1 MALTDKLTAIA
12 DAIRAKTGKTDS
24 LTLEQMPGE
33 IAGITGGGGGSSA
46 DVRYVTFVNDS
57 TGESFVKPVAY
68 GDDCVDVVA
77 KGLWKTPTQESTA
90 QYNYTFYGWG
100 AEPGGAA
107 DANILKNITEDKTVY
122 AIFTAT
128 LRTYTIT
135 YYDEDGTTVLNTEKL
150 AYGSVPSYTPY
161 KPDLVFDGWIP
172 TPKKVTGDASYK
184 AVWITKPAS
193 VTATGSC
200 GTDVTYTLYD
210 NGTLKISG
218 SGAVSDY
225 SISPADKQ
233 SPFTKNYATQIKS
246 IVIEDGVTSIG
257 NFVFYNCASAESL
270 VLSDSVKTFTSYSFY
285 STELKSVYVGAG
297 LETGLGGQK
306 GLLNGSTITS
316 CEISS
321 DNAVYAMVGPLL
333 CDKAET
339 NILNCLKNVEG
350 EFVIP
355 DGFES
360 IGSWAF
366 NFCKSLT
373 SVTIP
378 DSVTSIGARA
388 FRSCTQLV
396 SVAIGGGVTTIGA
409 DMAEGCTALTSVSFE
424 VTAGW
429 SAGSTA
435 LSASDL
441 ANPETAATYLK
452 NTYNSSS
459 WTRT

>member
-12 DAIRAKTGKTDS
+12 NAIRAKTGKTGT
-24 LTLEQMPGE
+24 LTLDQMPTE

-46 DVRYVTFVNDS
+46 DVRYVTFRNES
-57 TGESFVKPVAY
+57 TGEEYKKPVAY

-77 KGLWKTPTQESTA
+77 KGLWKTPTQESSA

-150 AYGSVPSYTPY
+150 AYGSTPSYTPY

-218 SGAVSDY
+218 SGAVPDY
-225 SISPADKQ
+225 SMSPADKQ

-257 NFVFYNCASAESL
+257 NFAFYNCQSAESL
-270 VLSDSVKTFTSYSFY
+270 VLADSVKTFKAYSFY
-285 STELKSVYVGAG
+285 GTTLRSVYVGAG
-297 LETGLGGQK
+297 LENGLEGSGG
-306 GLLNGSTITS
+306 LFNGVRTITS

-321 DNAVYAMVGPLL
+321 DNTVYAMVGPLV

-339 NILNCLKNVEG
+339 KVLACLKNVEG
-350 EFVIP
+350 ALVIP
-355 DGFES
+355 DGFVCINQWSLSLCE
-360 IGSWAF
+360 
-366 NFCKSLT
+366 SLT

-378 DSVTSIGARA
+378 DSVIEIGASA
-388 FRSCTQLV
+388 FRSCT
-396 SVAIGGGVTTIGA
+396 
-409 DMAEGCTALTSVSFE
+409 ALMSALFE
-424 VTAGW
+424 VTEGW